1 MLKPA
6 GNIDLRQKKPSP
18 YGVAKSVKILPIWK
32 KYQTSAIVLPLWF
45 RPAGLLAYQPLIAF
59 RDVACQRADLKVILP
74 DLSYR
79 RNFCGGSGQPT
90 LLETL

>member
-6 GNIDLRQKKPSP
+6 GNIDLRRKRQDLMVSLSQSKFCPS
-18 YGVAKSVKILPIWK
+18 GK